1 MILFLPPL
9 AEIDGVDYCTSDD
22 GEVSGS
28 AALDDTFL
36 NRGCR
41 YTESKCKSEAQGY
54 VGMRPHL
61 ADCHAPEEGTWSE

>member
-9 AEIDGVDYCTSDD
+9 AEIDGVNYCTSDD
-22 GEVSGS
+22 SEVSSG
-28 AALDDTFL
+28 AALNGTFL
-36 NRGCR
+36 NRGGR

-61 ADCHAPEEGTWSE
+61 ADCHATEERTWSE